1 MDYEAFEVQDD
12 GTQVPIDAGKV
23 NDALTATHVVI
34 LIDHSKRRIYNF
46 NGSESKI
53 RTRFVG
59 ARMAAE
65 EIRNKLGLSYNVQA
79 VEEGDESQVFRDLI
93 REMTNPS
100 GSSATGTPGK
110 TLPAPPTVKI
120 FIDKEVAPTIR
131 PSPSERPRTVTRN
144 EEPTREFPKPTV
156 SIESPPSYRSASTA
170 PVKADSGTQSDT
182 DAIISQFGEP
192 PTGMDVEAVIIN
204 NCVYKCAQ
212 VQTKI
217 FGKKEEKNRLEK
229 VDNLDGIF
237 TLDGQVKVATKGGK
251 VLGIQVLSK
260 QKSTPPKRTKQ
271 STE

>member
-12 GTQVPIDAGKV
+12 GTQVPVDAGKV
-23 NDALTATHVVI
+23 NDVLTATHVVI

-93 REMTNPS
+93 REMTNRS
-100 GSSATGTPGK
+100 GSSATGSLGK
-110 TLPAPPTVKI
+110 TPPAPPTVKI

-131 PSPSERPRTVTRN
+131 PSPPERPKAVSRI
-144 EEPTREFPKPTV
+144 EEPARESPKPIV
-156 SIESPPSYRSASTA
+156 SAEAPPSYRSASVP
-170 PVKADSGTQSDT
+170 PVKADTGIQPDIDT
-182 DAIISQFGEP
+182 IISQFGEP
-192 PTGMDVEAVIIN
+192 PAGMDIEAIIVN
-204 NCVYKCAQ
+204 NCVYRCAQ

-217 FGKKEEKNRLEK
+217 FGKKEEQNRLEK
-229 VDNLDGIF
+229 VDNLEGIF

-251 VLGIQVLSK
+251 VTGIQVLSK
-260 QKSTPPKRTKQ
+260 QKTTAIKKPKQ